1 MKFDIWTFLFQTIN
15 FIVLLFIL
23 KRLLFK
29 PVREILQKRRDLVR
43 DSLEKVELTQ
53 KEAQALKEEQ
63 QTEMNRLAELK
74 VRMVDEMRA
83 NVLEEKK
90 KLLAEAGRDAAQQV
104 EKAMAL
110 FEKEKAGFEAGL
122 KERAVETV
130 HLFSTNLLRGIS
142 DEELHRGIWR
152 RFRNE
157 LEQISRD
164 IAARRMHDEE
174 VKIELASAY
183 PLGEEEL
190 GALQSALEK
199 EISLKVTIHQTID
212 ETLIAGVTLRSGD
225 MVYDSSLAGQVS
237 AFAMRL
243 KESA

>member
-15 FIVLLFIL
+15 FIVLLYIL

-29 PVREILQKRRDLVR
+29 PVRDILQKRRDLVR
-43 DSLEKVELTQ
+43 ESLEKVELMQ
-53 KEAQALKEEQ
+53 KETLALKEEQ
-63 QTEMNRLAELK
+63 QGELSRLAELR

-90 KLLAEAGRDAAQQV
+90 KLLAEAERDAAERV

-110 FEKEKAGFEAGL
+110 FEKEKAGFEEGM

-130 HLFSTNLLRGIS
+130 HLFSTNLLRGIT

-152 RFRNE
+152 RFKNE
-157 LEQISRD
+157 LERISRD

-174 VKIELASAY
+174 VKIELISAY

-190 GALQSALEK
+190 GALQSALGK
-199 EISLKVTIHQTID
+199 NISRKITIHQTID

>member
-15 FIVLLFIL
+15 FIVLLYIL

-43 DSLEKVELTQ
+43 ESLEKVELTQ
-53 KEAQALKEEQ
+53 KEALALKEEQ
-63 QTEMNRLAELK
+63 QAELGRLKELK

-90 KLLAEAGRDAAQQV
+90 RLLAEAGQDAAERV

-130 HLFSTNLLRGIS
+130 HLYSTNLLRGIT

-152 RFRNE
+152 RFQNE
-157 LEQISRD
+157 LESISKD
-164 IAARRMHDEE
+164 IAARAMLDLE

-190 GALQSALEK
+190 GALQSAMGK
-199 EISLKVTIHQTID
+199 ELSRKVTIHQTID
-212 ETLIAGVTLRSGD
+212 ETLIAGVKLRSGD

>member
-1 MKFDIWTFLFQTIN
+1 MKFNLWTFLFQTIN
-15 FIVLLFIL
+15 FIVLFFIL

-43 DSLEKVELTQ
+43 ESLEKVEATQ
-53 KEAQALKEEQ
+53 KEALTLKKEQ
-63 QTEMNRLAELK
+63 QAELERLKELK

-83 NVLEEKK
+83 DVLEEKK
-90 KLLAEAGRDAAQQV
+90 RLLAEAGQDAAERV

-122 KERAVETV
+122 KEKAVETV
-130 HLFSTNLLRGIS
+130 QLFSTNLLRGIT

-152 RFRNE
+152 RFQNE
-157 LEQISRD
+157 METLSRD
-164 IAARRMHDEE
+164 IAARAVPDLE
-174 VKIELASAY
+174 VKIELVSAY

-190 GALQSALEK
+190 VALQSAMGK
-199 EISLKVTIHQTID
+199 ELSREVKIHQTID
-212 ETLIAGVTLRSGD
+212 KTLIAGVTLRSGD

>member
-1 MKFDIWTFLFQTIN
+1 MKFNIWTFLLQTIN

-43 DSLEKVELTQ
+43 ESLEKVEATQ
-53 KEAQALKEEQ
+53 KEALALKEERQ
-63 QTEMNRLAELK
+63 AELERLKELK

-83 NVLEEKK
+83 SVLEEKK
-90 KLLAEAGRDAAQQV
+90 KLLAEAGRDAAQRV

-110 FEKEKAGFEAGL
+110 FGKEKAGFEAGL

-130 HLFSTNLLRGIS
+130 HLFSTNLLRGIT

-157 LEQISRD
+157 LERISRD

-174 VKIELASAY
+174 VKIELISAY

-190 GALQSALEK
+190 AALRSTMAK
-199 EISLKVTIHQTID
+199 EISRKVTIHQSID

-225 MVYDSSLAGQVS
+225 MVYDCSLAGQVS

>member
-1 MKFDIWTFLFQTIN
+1 MKFDIWTFLLQTIN
-15 FIVLLFIL
+15 FIVLLYIL

-29 PVREILQKRRDLVR
+29 PVRDILQKRRDIVR
-43 DSLEKVELTQ
+43 ESLEKVELMQ
-53 KEAQALKEEQ
+53 KETLALKEEQ
-63 QTEMNRLAELK
+63 QAEMGRLKELK

-83 NVLEEKK
+83 DVLEEKK
-90 KLLAEAGRDAAQQV
+90 KLLAEAGLDAAERV

-130 HLFSTNLLRGIS
+130 HLFSTNLLRDIT

-157 LEQISRD
+157 LERISRD
-164 IAARRMHDEE
+164 IAAKGMHDEE
-174 VKIELASAY
+174 VTIELASAY

-190 GALQSALEK
+190 DSLQSAMGK
-199 EISLKVTIHQTID
+199 ELSRKVTIHQTID

-243 KESA
+243 KESD

>member
-43 DSLEKVELTQ
+43 EILEKAELT
-53 KEAQALKEEQ
+53 KNEAQALKEEQ
-63 QTEMNRLAELK
+63 QTEMRRLEELK
-74 VRMVDEMRA
+74 ARMVDEMRA
-83 NVLEEKK
+83 SVLEEKK
-90 KLLAEAGRDAAQQV
+90 RLLAEAEESAAEQV

-122 KERAVETV
+122 KEKAVETV
-130 HLFSTNLLRGIS
+130 HLFSTNLLRGIA
-142 DEELHRGIWR
+142 DEELHKGIWR
-152 RFRNE
+152 RFQSE
-157 LEQISRD
+157 LEKISRD
-164 IAARRMHDEE
+164 IAARGMHDDE
-174 VKIELASAY
+174 VTIELASAY
-183 PLGEEEL
+183 PMGEEEL
-190 GALQSALEK
+190 GIMQSAMEK
-199 EISLKVTIHQTID
+199 ELSRKVTIHQTID
-212 ETLIAGVTLRSGD
+212 GTLLAGIKIRSSD

-237 AFAMRL
+237 AFAVRL

>member
-15 FIVLLFIL
+15 FIALLFIL

-29 PVREILQKRRDLVR
+29 PVRDILQKRRDLVR
-43 DSLEKVELTQ
+43 ESLEKAELTQ
-53 KEAQALKEEQ
+53 REAQALKEEQ
-63 QTEMNRLAELK
+63 QAEMGRLAELK

-90 KLLAEAGRDAAQQV
+90 RLLAEAGQEAAERV

-110 FEKEKAGFEAGL
+110 FDKEKAGFEAEL

-130 HLFSTNLLRGIS
+130 HLFSTNLLQGIS

-157 LEQISRD
+157 LERISRD
-164 IAARRMHDEE
+164 IAARGMHDEE

-183 PLGEEEL
+183 PLGEEQL
-190 GALQSALEK
+190 GALQSALERDL
-199 EISLKVTIHQTID
+199 SRKVTIHQTID
-212 ETLIAGVTLRSGD
+212 KTLIAGVKLRSSD
-225 MVYDSSLAGQVS
+225 LVYDSSLAGQVS

-243 KESA
+243 KETA

>member
-1 MKFDIWTFLFQTIN
+1 MKFDIWTFLFQIIN
-15 FIVLLFIL
+15 FVALLFIL
-23 KRLLFK
+23 KRLLYR

-43 DSLEKVELTQ
+43 ETLEKAERTQ
-53 KEAQALKEEQ
+53 REALALKEEQ
-63 QTEMNRLAELK
+63 QAELERFKEQK

-90 KLLAEAGRDAAQQV
+90 RLLAEAGEDAAERV

-122 KERAVETV
+122 KGRAIETV
-130 HLFSTNLLRGIS
+130 HLFSTNLLRGIT

-152 RFRNE
+152 RFQNE
-157 LEQISRD
+157 LERISRD
-164 IAARRMHDEE
+164 IAARGMLDLE

-183 PLGEEEL
+183 PLGEEEM
-190 GALQSALEK
+190 GALRSALGK
-199 EISLKVTIHQTID
+199 NNSRKVTIHQTID
-212 ETLIAGVTLRSGD
+212 ETLIGGVKLRSGD
-225 MVYDSSLAGQVS
+225 LVYDSSLAGQVS

>member
-1 MKFDIWTFLFQTIN
+1 MKFNIWTFLLQTIN

-43 DSLEKVELTQ
+43 ETLEKAELTQ
-53 KEAQALKEEQ
+53 KEALALKEEQ
-63 QTEMNRLAELK
+63 QAEMGRLAELK
-74 VRMVDEMRA
+74 VRMIDEMRSD
-83 NVLEEKK
+83 VLEEKK
-90 KLLAEAGRDAAQQV
+90 KLLAEAGRDAAERV

-130 HLFSTNLLRGIS
+130 HLFSTNLLRDIT

-157 LEQISRD
+157 LERISKE

-190 GALQSALEK
+190 GVLQDALEK
-199 EISLKVTIHQTID
+199 DISRKVTIHQTID
-212 ETLIAGVTLRSGD
+212 ETLIAGLTLRSND
-225 MVYDSSLAGQVS
+225 LVYDSSLAGQVS
-237 AFAMRL
+237 AFALRL
-243 KESA
+243 KESV

>member
-43 DSLEKVELTQ
+43 ESLEKVELTQ
-53 KEAQALKEEQ
+53 KETLALKVEQ
-63 QTEMNRLAELK
+63 QTELGRLKELK

-83 NVLEEKK
+83 DVLEEKK
-90 KLLAEAGRDAAQQV
+90 RLLAEAGQDAAERV

-130 HLFSTNLLRGIS
+130 RLFSTNLLRGIT

-152 RFRNE
+152 RFQNE
-157 LEQISRD
+157 LESISKD
-164 IAARRMHDEE
+164 IAARAMHDEE
-174 VKIELASAY
+174 VKIDLASAY

-190 GALQSALEK
+190 GALQSTMGK
-199 EISLKVTIHQTID
+199 ELSRKVTIHQTID
-212 ETLIAGVTLRSGD
+212 ETLIAGVKLRSGD

>member
-43 DSLEKVELTQ
+43 ESLEKVELTQ
-53 KEAQALKEEQ
+53 KEAMALKEEQ
-63 QTEMNRLAELK
+63 QAELGRLKELK

-83 NVLEEKK
+83 SVLEEKK
-90 KLLAEAGRDAAQQV
+90 RLLAEAGQDAAERV

-130 HLFSTNLLRGIS
+130 HLFSTNLLRGIA

-157 LEQISRD
+157 LERISKD
-164 IAARRMHDEE
+164 IAARAMHDEE
-174 VKIELASAY
+174 VIIELASAY

-190 GALQSALEK
+190 GALQSTMGRELFR
-199 EISLKVTIHQTID
+199 KVTIHQTID

-225 MVYDSSLAGQVS
+225 MVYDSSLSGQVS

-243 KESA
+243 EESA

>member
-1 MKFDIWTFLFQTIN
+1 MKFNIWTFLFQTIN

-43 DSLEKVELTQ
+43 ESLEKVELTQ

-63 QTEMNRLAELK
+63 QAELERLK
-74 VRMVDEMRA
+74 ELNVRMVDEMRA
-83 NVLEEKK
+83 SVLEEKK
-90 KLLAEAGRDAAQQV
+90 RLLAEAGQVAAERV

-122 KERAVETV
+122 KEKAVETV
-130 HLFSTNLLRGIS
+130 HLFSTNLLRGIT
-142 DEELHRGIWR
+142 DEDLHRAIWR
-152 RFRNE
+152 RFQNE
-157 LEQISRD
+157 LERISRD
-164 IAARRMHDEE
+164 IAARGIHDEE

-183 PLGEEEL
+183 PLGEDEL
-190 GALQSALEK
+190 GALQSAMERDL
-199 EISLKVTIHQTID
+199 SRKVTIHQTID
-212 ETLIAGVTLRSGD
+212 ETLFAGVRLRSSD
-225 MVYDSSLAGQVS
+225 LVYDSSLAGQVS
-237 AFAMRL
+237 AFAMQL

>member
-1 MKFDIWTFLFQTIN
+1 MKFDILTFLFQTIN

-29 PVREILQKRRDLVR
+29 PVRDILQKRRDLVR
-43 DSLEKVELTQ
+43 ESLEKAELTQ
-53 KEAQALKEEQ
+53 KEAMALKEEQ
-63 QTEMNRLAELK
+63 QAEMNRLAETR
-74 VRMVDEMRA
+74 VRMIDEMRA
-83 NVLEEKK
+83 DVLEEKK
-90 KLLAEAGRDAAQQV
+90 KLLAEAGQDAAERV

-110 FEKEKAGFEAGL
+110 FEKEKAGFEAAL
-122 KERAVETV
+122 QEMALETV
-130 HLFSTNLLRGIS
+130 HLYSTNLLRDIT

-152 RFRNE
+152 RFQNE
-157 LEQISRD
+157 LESISKD
-164 IAARRMHDEE
+164 IAARAMHVEE

-190 GALQSALEK
+190 GALQSALERDL
-199 EISLKVTIHQTID
+199 SRKVTIHQTID

-225 MVYDSSLAGQVS
+225 MVYDCSLSGQVS
-237 AFAMRL
+237 AFANQL

>member
-1 MKFDIWTFLFQTIN
+1 MKFNIWTFLFQTIN

-43 DSLEKVELTQ
+43 ESLEKVEATQ
-53 KEAQALKEEQ
+53 KETLALKEEQ
-63 QTEMNRLAELK
+63 QAELERLKEQK

-90 KLLAEAGRDAAQQV
+90 RLLTEAGQDAAEQV

-110 FEKEKAGFEAGL
+110 FEKEKAGFEAEL

-130 HLFSTNLLRGIS
+130 HLFSTNLLQGIS

-152 RFRNE
+152 RFQNE
-157 LEQISRD
+157 LERISRD
-164 IAARRMHDEE
+164 IAARGMLDQE
-174 VKIELASAY
+174 VKIELISAY

-190 GALQSALEK
+190 GALRSAMAK
-199 EISLKVTIHQTID
+199 ELSREVMIHQTID
-212 ETLIAGVTLRSGD
+212 ETLIAGVILRSGD

>member
-1 MKFDIWTFLFQTIN
+1 MKFNIWTFLFQTIN
-15 FIVLLFIL
+15 FIVLLYIL

-43 DSLEKVELTQ
+43 ESLEKVEATQ

-63 QTEMNRLAELK
+63 QAELERLKEQK

-90 KLLAEAGRDAAQQV
+90 RLLTEAGQDAAQRV

-110 FEKEKAGFEAGL
+110 YEKEKAGFEAGL

-130 HLFSTNLLRGIS
+130 HLYSTNLLRGIA
-142 DEELHRGIWR
+142 DAELHRGIWR

-157 LEQISRD
+157 LERISRD
-164 IAARRMHDEE
+164 IAARGIHDEE

-190 GALQSALEK
+190 GALQSTMGK
-199 EISLKVTIHQTID
+199 ELSRKVTIHLTID
-212 ETLIAGVTLRSGD
+212 ETLIAGVKLRFCD

-237 AFAMRL
+237 AFAIRL
-243 KESA
+243 KESV

>member
-15 FIVLLFIL
+15 FIVLLYIL

-29 PVREILQKRRDLVR
+29 PVRDILQKRRDLVR
-43 DSLEKVELTQ
+43 ESLEKVELMQ
-53 KEAQALKEEQ
+53 KETLALKEEQ
-63 QTEMNRLAELK
+63 QGELGK
-74 VRMVDEMRA
+74 LKELRVRMVDDMRA
-83 NVLEEKK
+83 DVLEDKK
-90 KLLAEAGRDAAQQV
+90 RLLAEAGQDAAERV

-130 HLFSTNLLRGIS
+130 HLFSTNLLRGIT

-152 RFRNE
+152 RFQNE
-157 LEQISRD
+157 LEIISKD
-164 IAARRMHDEE
+164 IAARAMHDEE
-174 VKIELASAY
+174 VIIELASAY
-183 PLGEEEL
+183 PLEEEEL
-190 GALQSALEK
+190 GALQSTMGRELFR
-199 EISLKVTIHQTID
+199 KVTIHQTID

-225 MVYDSSLAGQVS
+225 LVYDSSLAGQVS
-237 AFAMRL
+237 AFATRL

>member
-1 MKFDIWTFLFQTIN
+1 MKFDIWTFLFQIIN
-15 FIVLLFIL
+15 FVALLYIL

-43 DSLEKVELTQ
+43 ESLEKVELTQ

-63 QTEMNRLAELK
+63 QAELERLK
-74 VRMVDEMRA
+74 ELNVRMVDEMRA
-83 NVLEEKK
+83 SVLEEKK
-90 KLLAEAGRDAAQQV
+90 RLLAEAGRDAAERV

-110 FEKEKAGFEAGL
+110 FEKDKAGFEAGL

-130 HLFSTNLLRGIS
+130 SLFSVNLLRGIT
-142 DEELHRGIWR
+142 DAELHRGIWR
-152 RFRNE
+152 RFQNE
-157 LEQISRD
+157 LERISRD
-164 IAARRMHDEE
+164 IAARGIHDEE

-190 GALQSALEK
+190 GALQSAMERDL
-199 EISLKVTIHQTID
+199 SRKVTIRQTID
-212 ETLIAGVTLRSGD
+212 ETLIAGVRLRSSD
-225 MVYDSSLAGQVS
+225 LVYDSSLAGQVS

>member
-15 FIVLLFIL
+15 FIVLLYIL

-29 PVREILQKRRDLVR
+29 PVRDILQKRRDLVR
-43 DSLEKVELTQ
+43 ESLEKVELMQ
-53 KEAQALKEEQ
+53 KEALALKEKQ
-63 QTEMNRLAELK
+63 QAEMERLKELR
-74 VRMVDEMRA
+74 VRMVDEIRA
-83 NVLEEKK
+83 DVLEEKK
-90 KLLAEAGRDAAQQV
+90 KLLAQAGRDAAERI

-130 HLFSTNLLRGIS
+130 HLFSTNLLRDIA

-157 LEQISRD
+157 LERISKD
-164 IAARRMHDEE
+164 IAARAMHEEE
-174 VKIELASAY
+174 VNIELASAY

-190 GALQSALEK
+190 GALRSAMGK
-199 EISLKVTIHQTID
+199 EISRKITIHQTID
-212 ETLIAGVTLRSGD
+212 ETLIAGVKLRSGD
-225 MVYDSSLAGQVS
+225 LVYDSSLAGQVS

>member
-1 MKFDIWTFLFQTIN
+1 MKFDVWTFLFQIIN
-15 FIVLLFIL
+15 FVALLFIL

-29 PVREILQKRRDLVR
+29 PVRDILQKRRNVVR
-43 DSLEKVELTQ
+43 ESLEKAELTQ
-53 KEAQALKEEQ
+53 KEALALKEEQ
-63 QTEMNRLAELK
+63 KAELGKIAELK

-83 NVLEEKK
+83 DVLKEKK
-90 KLLAEAGRDAAQQV
+90 RLLAEAGRDAEERV

-110 FEKEKAGFEAGL
+110 FEKEKAGFEVGL

-130 HLFSTNLLRGIS
+130 HLFSTNLLRDIT

-157 LEQISRD
+157 LKRISRD
-164 IAARRMHDEE
+164 IAAGAMHDEE
-174 VKIELASAY
+174 VKIELVSAY

-190 GALQSALEK
+190 GALQSTMGK
-199 EISLKVTIHQTID
+199 ELSRRVTIHQTID
-212 ETLIAGVTLRSGD
+212 ETLIAGVKLRSGD

-243 KESA
+243 KESD

>member
-43 DSLEKVELTQ
+43 ESLEKVELMQ

-63 QTEMNRLAELK
+63 QGELGRLKELR

-83 NVLEEKK
+83 DVLEEKK
-90 KLLAEAGRDAAQQV
+90 RLLAEAGRDAAERL

-110 FEKEKAGFEAGL
+110 FEKEKAGFEAEL
-122 KERAVETV
+122 KERATETV

-152 RFRNE
+152 RFQNE
-157 LEQISRD
+157 LERISRD
-164 IAARRMHDEE
+164 IAARAVRYEE
-174 VKIELASAY
+174 VKIELISAY
-183 PLGEEEL
+183 PLGEEDL
-190 GALQSALEK
+190 GALQSAMGK
-199 EISLKVTIHQTID
+199 ELSRKVTIHQTID

>member
-1 MKFDIWTFLFQTIN
+1 MKFDIWTFLFQIIN
-15 FIVLLFIL
+15 FVALLFIL

-29 PVREILQKRRDLVR
+29 PVRDILQKRRDLVR
-43 DSLEKVELTQ
+43 ESLEKAELTQ
-53 KEAQALKEEQ
+53 REALALKEEQ
-63 QTEMNRLAELK
+63 QAELGKLAELK

-90 KLLAEAGRDAAQQV
+90 RLLAEAGRDAAERV

-122 KERAVETV
+122 KEKAVDTV
-130 HLFSTNLLRGIS
+130 HLFSTNLLQGIS

-157 LEQISRD
+157 LERISLD
-164 IAARRMHDEE
+164 IAAKAVHGEE

-190 GALQSALEK
+190 GALQSALERDL
-199 EISLKVTIHQTID
+199 SRKVTIHQTID
-212 ETLIAGVTLRSGD
+212 ETLIAGVKLRSSD
-225 MVYDSSLAGQVS
+225 LVYDCSLAGQVS

-243 KESA
+243 KETA

>member
-29 PVREILQKRRDLVR
+29 PVRDILQKRRDLVR
-43 DSLEKVELTQ
+43 DSLEKVELMQ
-53 KEAQALKEEQ
+53 KEALALKEEQ
-63 QTEMNRLAELK
+63 QAEMERLKELK

-83 NVLEEKK
+83 DVMEEKK
-90 KLLAEAGRDAAQQV
+90 RMLAKAGQDAAERV

-130 HLFSTNLLRGIS
+130 HLFSTNLLRDIA

-152 RFRNE
+152 RLRNE
-157 LEQISRD
+157 LERMSRD
-164 IAARRMHDEE
+164 IAARAMHDEE

-183 PLGEEEL
+183 LLGEEEM

-199 EISLKVTIHQTID
+199 ELSRKVTIHQTID
-212 ETLIAGVTLRSGD
+212 ETLIAGVKLRSGD
-225 MVYDSSLAGQVS
+225 LVYDSSVAGQVS

>member
-1 MKFDIWTFLFQTIN
+1 MKFDIWTFLFQIIN
-15 FIVLLFIL
+15 FVALLYIL

-43 DSLEKVELTQ
+43 ESLEKVELTQ

-63 QTEMNRLAELK
+63 QAELERLK
-74 VRMVDEMRA
+74 ELNVRMVDEMRA
-83 NVLEEKK
+83 SVLEEKK
-90 KLLAEAGRDAAQQV
+90 RLLAEAGRDAAERV

-110 FEKEKAGFEAGL
+110 FEKDKAGFEAGL

-130 HLFSTNLLRGIS
+130 SLFSVNLLRGIT
-142 DEELHRGIWR
+142 DAELHRGIWR
-152 RFRNE
+152 RFQNE
-157 LEQISRD
+157 LERISRD
-164 IAARRMHDEE
+164 IAARGIHDEE

-190 GALQSALEK
+190 GALQSAMERDL
-199 EISLKVTIHQTID
+199 SRKVTIRQTID
-212 ETLIAGVTLRSGD
+212 ETLIAGVRLRASD
-225 MVYDSSLAGQVS
+225 LVYDSSLAGQVS